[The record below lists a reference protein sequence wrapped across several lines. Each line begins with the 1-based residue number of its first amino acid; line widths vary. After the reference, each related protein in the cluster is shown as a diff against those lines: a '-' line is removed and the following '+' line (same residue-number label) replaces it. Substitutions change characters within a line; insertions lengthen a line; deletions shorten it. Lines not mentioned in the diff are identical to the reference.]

1 MKGRGFFVTLA
12 TVLATSL
19 SAVSASAEPLNEI
32 IPRLI
37 NDGGWLTA
45 HYPGQPVDK
54 EHPSLFTRHEPSAAP
69 TAFIGSELHIAVL
82 ARDWREAYSLTDGR
96 ALLFDR
102 VRLIRSSRMAV
113 TRVSMAGGKL
123 LPYVEMSFGQWR
135 ADVDLVPWLK
145 SDTEVAGQIA
155 LGFEMHIA
163 PRCAFAWDVEETQ
176 IYVDQEKNVPATR
189 LVASFAAL
197 RAEF

>member
-1 MKGRGFFVTLA
+1 MNGRGLLVALV
-12 TVLATSL
+12 TVLAASL
-19 SAVSASAEPLNEI
+19 SAASASAEPVGEV

-37 NDGGWLTA
+37 EQGGWLKA

-54 EHPSLFTRHEPSAAP
+54 EHPSLFSRHESSMPSA
-69 TAFIGSELHIAVL
+69 FLGNELHVAII
-82 ARDWREAYSLTDGR
+82 ARDWAEAYSLTDGR

-113 TRVSMAGGKL
+113 TRVSLAGGRL
-123 LPYVEMSFGQWR
+123 LPY
-135 ADVDLVPWLK
+135 VDLVPWLK
-145 SDTEVAGQIA
+145 NDMEDAGQVA
-155 LGFEMHIA
+155 MGFEMHLA
-163 PRCAFAWDVEETQ
+163 PRCAFAWDIEETQ

-189 LVASFAAL
+189 LLASFAAL

>member
-1 MKGRGFFVTLA
+1 MNGRGLLVALV
-12 TVLATSL
+12 TVLAASL
-19 SAVSASAEPLNEI
+19 SAASASAEPVGEV

-37 NDGGWLTA
+37 EQGGWLKA

-54 EHPSLFTRHEPSAAP
+54 EHPSLFSRHESSMPSA
-69 TAFIGSELHIAVL
+69 FLGNELHVAII
-82 ARDWREAYSLTDGR
+82 ARDWAEAYSLTDGR

-113 TRVSMAGGKL
+113 TRVSLAGGRL

-145 SDTEVAGQIA
+145 NDMEDAGQVA
-155 LGFEMHIA
+155 MGFEMHLA
-163 PRCAFAWDVEETQ
+163 PRCAFAWDIEETQ

-189 LVASFAAL
+189 LLASFAAL

>member
-1 MKGRGFFVTLA
+1 MKGRGFLVALA
-12 TVLATSL
+12 TLFAASL
-19 SAVSASAEPLNEI
+19 SAAPAKAEPVNEI

-37 NDGGWLTA
+37 DEGGWLKA

-54 EHPSLFTRHEPSAAP
+54 EHPSLFSRREPSIAP
-69 TAFIGSELHIAVL
+69 TAFVGGELHIAIV

-113 TRVSMAGGKL
+113 TRVSLSGGRL
-123 LPYVEMSFGQWR
+123 LPYAEMSFGQWR

-145 SDTEVAGQIA
+145 NDTEVAGQMA
-155 LGFEMHIA
+155 LGFEMHLA
-163 PRCAFAWDVEETQ
+163 PRCAVAWDIEETQ

>member
-1 MKGRGFFVTLA
+1 MMGRGFLVTLA

-19 SAVSASAEPLNEI
+19 SAVSASAEPVSEV

-37 NDGGWLTA
+37 EEGGWLKA

-54 EHPSLFTRHEPSAAP
+54 EHPSLFDRHEPSMTP
-69 TAFIGSELHIAVL
+69 SAFLGSTLHIAIV

-113 TRVSMAGGKL
+113 TRVSLSGGRL
-123 LPYVEMSFGQWR
+123 LPYAEMSFGQWR

-145 SDTEVAGQIA
+145 NDMEAAGQIA
-155 LGFEMHIA
+155 LGFEMHLA
-163 PRCAFAWDVEETQ
+163 RRCKFAWDVEETQ